1 MKSMKELLRKYD
13 IFYDEE
19 DLKDDIEIKTYD
31 SSILGAVQI
40 NFSKIHTYNDIPFK
54 FNSFEYS
61 YLITELYINIDKNT
75 NKPIEFIVF
84 SWINDYEGAAFKL
97 EDKHLPLNIRKY
109 ESDNRIGLQL
119 ITSFNGS
126 YDEKD
131 IE

>member
-1 MKSMKELLRKYD
+1 MKSMKKLLRKYN
-13 IFYDEE
+13 IFFDEE
-19 DLKDDIEIKTYD
+19 DLKDDIGIKTYD
-31 SSILGAVQI
+31 SSILGVQI
-40 NFSKIHTYNDIPFK
+40 SFGNIHTYNGIPFK

-61 YLITELYINIDKNT
+61 YLITDLYITIDENT

-84 SWINDYEGAAFKL
+84 TWNNDYEGAAFKL

-119 ITSFNGS
+119 VTSFNGS

>member
-1 MKSMKELLRKYD
+1 MKSMKELLRKYG

-19 DLKDDIEIKTYD
+19 DLKDYIEAKMYD
-31 SSILGAVQI
+31 TNPMGIYQVGFNTRNAGE
-40 NFSKIHTYNDIPFK
+40 IPFK
-54 FNSFEYS
+54 FNSFKYS
-61 YLITELYINIDKNT
+61 YLITDLCINIDKNT
-75 NKPIEFIVF
+75 NKPIGFIVF
-84 SWINDYEGAAFKL
+84 TWINDYEGAAFKL

-119 ITSFNGS
+119 VTSFNGS